1 MAEVVSTHGLGTDTV
16 PEEVIRPQCQKETLV
31 LASDKEYLESYFDI
45 CRLYRLKRAILYKPK
60 EGCSESKVSE
70 KNGPGRD
77 IASINAQIQELEGI
91 FWQKVEE
98 GQKRG
103 VKFSFEEV
111 TAQYKLEIFEKR
123 VLLFF
128 LFLEY
133 CEIDKNVCTEDE
145 VLAIFDTNE
154 SVLSRMRNFKY
165 FVRGSALIKNSLLTR
180 EEKRGSDYSKVECL
194 LTGNALNMISK
205 ALNGEKFIE
214 NEVPKSNS
222 SETIGYVKDPEY
234 KFDDVELTEETKEKV
249 IFFLQSLKN
258 NNLEKLGVSQR
269 IKKGLGSAFLFFGP
283 PGTGKSMLAEAVAS
297 YVGKKVLVVEYPKIM
312 DRFVGATDK
321 NISRIFRSAEEED
334 LVVLLDEA
342 DTLFYS
348 RSFALEEHDIRFV
361 NEMLQ
366 ELERFKG
373 IIILTTNMDVLLDP
387 ALERRLS
394 LKVKFELPSKELRH
408 KIWQS
413 HIPDKVK
420 LAEGVNFEMLAT
432 KYDFS
437 GGNIKNAVLNA
448 FRKLAS
454 RNSDTLTL
462 EDLIFGA
469 NLEKDGM
476 FNSKSQRGIIGF
488 IAQ

>member
-1 MAEVVSTHGLGTDTV
+1 ML
-16 PEEVIRPQCQKETLV
+16 
-31 LASDKEYLESYFDI
+31 
-45 CRLYRLKRAILYKPK
+45 
-60 EGCSESKVSE
+60 VSE
-70 KNGPGRD
+70 KNGPGCD

-165 FVRGSALIKNSLLTR
+165 FVSGSALIKNRLLTR
-180 EEKRGSDYSKVECL
+180 EDKRGSDSAKVKCL
-194 LTGNALNMISK
+194 LTGNALNIISK

-249 IFFLQSLKN
+249 VFFLQSLKN
-258 NNLEKLGVSQR
+258 NSLEKLGVSQR

-321 NISRIFRSAEEED
+321 NIARIFKSAEESIS
-334 LVVLLDEA
+334 VL
-342 DTLFYS
+342 
-348 RSFALEEHDIRFV
+348 
-361 NEMLQ
+361 
-366 ELERFKG
+366 
-373 IIILTTNMDVLLDP
+373 
-387 ALERRLS
+387 
-394 LKVKFELPSKELRH
+394 
-408 KIWQS
+408 
-413 HIPDKVK
+413 
-420 LAEGVNFEMLAT
+420 
-432 KYDFS
+432 FS
-437 GGNIKNAVLNA
+437 
-448 FRKLAS
+448 
-454 RNSDTLTL
+454 
-462 EDLIFGA
+462 
-469 NLEKDGM
+469 
-476 FNSKSQRGIIGF
+476 
-488 IAQ
+488 